1 MRGSLRLRLA
11 PLETLALLGAV
22 VLGLVAIFA
31 RVIAPYDPVAQDI
44 PRRFSPVGS
53 SGHLLGTDMFGRDVL
68 SRLLYGIQTELAIA
82 IASTLIA
89 AFLGV
94 SLGLLAGYFRGW
106 TETVSMRT
114 IDILLSFPNIVLA
127 LLIVTVGGPGWVTLV
142 ASMSAIFT
150 PVFARLT
157 YGQTLAIT
165 RAEYVDAAKAFGA
178 RPAYALLRVVLPNA
192 IGPALIQ
199 LSLTIA
205 AAIVLESGLSFLGL
219 GVTPPSPSLGLMI
232 ADGQRYL
239 TANSSTLV
247 VPAAAIAVVILIF
260 GLLGE
265 ALRARFDPRRDD
277 GA

>member
-1 MRGSLRLRLA
+1 MRGSLSLRLA
-11 PLETLALLGAV
+11 PLEMLAVLGAV
-22 VLGLVAIFA
+22 VLSVVAIFA

-82 IASTLIA
+82 MASTLVA
-89 AFLGV
+89 AFLGI

-127 LLIVTVGGPGWVTLV
+127 LLIVTVGGPGWGTLV

-157 YGQTLAIT
+157 YGQTLAVT

-178 RPAYALLRVVLPNA
+178 RPANALLRVVLPNA